1 MKSSGVS
8 DQQAQ
13 FDERADKHDGRVLAS
28 DTGTT
33 ILRGCVVADTSPS
46 RLFSHV
52 WLHRWLVH
60 GRMLMKSICLAG
72 KGTMGRSAG
81 KRQRPD

>member
-28 DTGTT
+28 DTVTT
-33 ILRGCVVADTSPS
+33 ILRGTLP
-46 RLFSHV
+46 H
-52 WLHRWLVH
+52 
-60 GRMLMKSICLAG
+60 AG
-72 KGTMGRSAG
+72 YSAMCGCIVGWFMGECS
-81 KRQRPD
+81 